1 MAIIGGVNTLT
12 IMNIKTKKSKD
23 ILTFILDGE
32 LDEHASH
39 DARKFMDKAL
49 DKTGAASIVFDLN
62 RLSFMDSTG
71 IGVLLGRYK
80 KIRDTRKAAYITGAN
95 STVSKIL
102 TAGGIYRVMQRLE

>member
-1 MAIIGGVNTLT
+1 
-12 IMNIKTKKSKD
+12 MNIKTKKSKD

-39 DARKFMDKAL
+39 SARATMDKELARTNA
-49 DKTGAASIVFDLN
+49 KNVVFDLN
-62 RLSFMDSTG
+62 SLSFMDSTG

-80 KIRDTRKAAYITGAN
+80 KIREANRLGYITGAN

-102 TAGGIYRVMQRLE
+102 TAGGIYRIMQRLE